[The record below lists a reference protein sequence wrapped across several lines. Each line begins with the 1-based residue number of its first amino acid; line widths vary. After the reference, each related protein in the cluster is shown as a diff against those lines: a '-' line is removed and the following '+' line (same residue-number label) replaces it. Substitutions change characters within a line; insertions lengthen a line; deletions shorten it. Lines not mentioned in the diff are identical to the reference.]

1 MTRSGNRTC
10 LLASIINGGKRRRSR
25 NETVDETNWFDE
37 AEKIAPPPQP
47 ISLNGYWLC
56 GSYFP
61 LSLCSSFYK
70 PTVAVANAIKSWERN
85 YMKMAD
91 LHDTILESQLS
102 LQNLSKSDYMWLKI
116 FYGCFMKKNREKNLK
131 NTAQH
136 HWRQSST
143 CSTVMIT
150 VIPNG
155 ALWRQTKM
163 SIKRNIG
170 TSTTTRKC
178 SIS

>member
-47 ISLNGYWLC
+47 ISLNGYCLC

-70 PTVAVANAIKSWERN
+70 PTVAVANAIKS
-85 YMKMAD
+85 
-91 LHDTILESQLS
+91 
-102 LQNLSKSDYMWLKI
+102 
-116 FYGCFMKKNREKNLK
+116 
-131 NTAQH
+131 
-136 HWRQSST
+136 
-143 CSTVMIT
+143 
-150 VIPNG
+150 
-155 ALWRQTKM
+155 
-163 SIKRNIG
+163 
-170 TSTTTRKC
+170 
-178 SIS
+178 